1 MADVHERLRLL
12 LRREKIDGVGLSAD
26 ERRWLQEMYTAER
39 ALCLRI
45 EAEVERQRAE
55 MEEAARALA
64 TADALCPGLSAE
76 ARTAKLSEIMRR
88 GLRDNTPAALAGEE
102 AWLEAMRRADAGL
115 YWRVAAEAQEAH
127 AAAEAEA
134 LCPGLSAEARVA
146 KLRALV
152 RRLALSAADLSRAD
166 HAWLGAMGK
175 ADSKLCCQVQME
187 VENEMPA
194 APGPTFE

>member
-102 AWLEAMRRADAGL
+102 AWLEVRS
-115 YWRVAAEAQEAH
+115 
-127 AAAEAEA
+127 AAA
-134 LCPGLSAEARVA
+134 
-146 KLRALV
+146 
-152 RRLALSAADLSRAD
+152 AAVLHYVDAAGR
-166 HAWLGAMGK
+166 HPQGGAPNR
-175 ADSKLCCQVQME
+175 Q
-187 VENEMPA
+187 
-194 APGPTFE
+194 